1 MRTVCVN
8 THVVGKHVVGKHV
21 VGIMSEVEIVAVEGV
36 DNRCETSG
44 STSSKASQGVRV
56 ATFYHWK
63 YHHYFKVVEEGEKNL
78 KARCTLCSA
87 SAKPLSCARNTTSN
101 FKKHL
106 DNVHKTENLVAILPE
121 ERASAKRKRS
131 VADNG
136 DNAPKKQ
143 AILQRRSVS
152 LKEVRK
158 VVTEYIIDDMLP
170 LSTVESSAFR
180 KLVNE
185 LSPWP
190 VQLPDRKT
198 ISSHIEQAYESM
210 MKKIKETLE
219 GVDNVSTTADVW
231 TAHHRSYLGM
241 TVHWIDQKSLKRQKA
256 AIACMRIIGRHTYD
270 VLAAK
275 IEEVHRKFGL
285 HGKISATVTDNGSNF
300 VKTFTTF
307 AVQEESGSDEAQSI
321 SDDEALLDD
330 DVTFTDVHDM
340 MILDEN
346 NTDDLTQVEYE
357 LPPHQRCAA
366 HTLNLVASTDV
377 DKHLQSSTLAKSTYR
392 SSFAKCTA
400 LWNKSRRSTVTA
412 DKMNEMLKRK
422 LLVPS
427 PTRWNSFYDAV
438 ARVVENSSVTLNEL
452 CTSIGLRSF
461 SEKELAFLKEYCVT
475 LEPLSRG
482 LDILQGEDH
491 CYYGTLLPTLETIVK
506 KTKAKVPNLSIMT
519 TGLAYAVESSIKKR
533 FSHIFDSKVAI
544 IAALTSPKF
553 KLKWVDSQE
562 QKDAYKQ
569 MMVDELRLLES
580 DTLTKEDD
588 RNGSSGT
595 QGKEKKKDFYE
606 FDTDDDEITADD
618 VESEAVEY
626 FKNANIQK

>member
-1 MRTVCVN
+1 M
-8 THVVGKHVVGKHV
+8 
-21 VGIMSEVEIVAVEGV
+21 
-36 DNRCETSG
+36 
-44 STSSKASQGVRV
+44 
-56 ATFYHWK
+56 
-63 YHHYFKVVEEGEKNL
+63 
-78 KARCTLCSA
+78 
-87 SAKPLSCARNTTSN
+87 
-101 FKKHL
+101 
-106 DNVHKTENLVAILPE
+106 AILPE
-121 ERASAKRKRS
+121 AARAGANVKRKRS
-131 VADNG
+131 AANNG

-152 LKEVRK
+152 LMEVRK

-170 LSTVESSAFR
+170 LSTVESSAFK

-185 LSPWP
+185 LSPCP

-198 ISSHIEQAYESM
+198 LSSHIEQAYESM
-210 MKKIKETLE
+210 MRKIKDTLE

-241 TVHWIDQKSLKRQKA
+241 TVHWIDQTSLKRQKA
-256 AIACMRIIGRHTYD
+256 AIACMRIVGRHTYD

-300 VKTFTTF
+300 VKAFTTF
-307 AVQEESGSDEAQSI
+307 AVQEESGFNEEQSI
-321 SDDEALLDD
+321 LDDDEALIDD
-330 DVTFTDVHDM
+330 DVTFTDVYDM

-366 HTLNLVASTDV
+366 HTLNLVASADV
-377 DKHLQSSTLAKSTYR
+377 DKYLQSSTLAKSVYR

-400 LWNKSRRSTVTA
+400 LWNKSRRSTIAA
-412 DKMNEMLKRK
+412 DKMSEKLKRK

-452 CTSIGLRSF
+452 CTSIDLRSF

-506 KTKAKVPNLSIMT
+506 KN
-519 TGLAYAVESSIKKR
+519 
-533 FSHIFDSKVAI
+533 
-544 IAALTSPKF
+544 
-553 KLKWVDSQE
+553 
-562 QKDAYKQ
+562 
-569 MMVDELRLLES
+569 
-580 DTLTKEDD
+580 
-588 RNGSSGT
+588 
-595 QGKEKKKDFYE
+595 
-606 FDTDDDEITADD
+606 
-618 VESEAVEY
+618 
-626 FKNANIQK
+626 